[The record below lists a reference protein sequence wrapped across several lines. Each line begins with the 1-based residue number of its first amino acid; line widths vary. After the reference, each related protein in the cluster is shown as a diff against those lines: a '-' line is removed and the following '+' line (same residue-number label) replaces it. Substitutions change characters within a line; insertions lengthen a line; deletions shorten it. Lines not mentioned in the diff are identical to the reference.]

1 MFTEE
6 RDRWDVR
13 IGVLLVA
20 LVVGGVYLARRHQPQ
35 EPPATT
41 VETITPL
48 AASPRVQMGA
58 AVVKR
63 TSDAPIAF
71 AYECNRNGQKV
82 LSDRPCS
89 SDAAVRE
96 IAAPNRMDAQDT
108 RRLYSP
114 VSVPSRTR
122 SGPSSGGRLS
132 GTSAVCDSIEA
143 QIDAINARMR
153 RAYTSWEGERF
164 RDRLRELSRQRYE
177 AECIR

>member
-35 EPPATT
+35 ELPPTT
-41 VETITPL
+41 VETIIPV
-48 AASPRVQMGA
+48 AVSPRVQMGA
-58 AVVKR
+58 AVVER
-63 TSDAPIAF
+63 APDAPIAL

-82 LSDRPCS
+82 LSDRPCG

-114 VSVPSRTR
+114 VAVPSRAR
-122 SGPSSGGRLS
+122 SAASSGSRLS

-143 QIDAINARMR
+143 KIDAINARMR
-153 RAYTSWEGERF
+153 QPYTSWDGERF
-164 RDRLRELSRQRYE
+164 RERLRDLSSARYE
-177 AECIR
+177 AKCIR

>member
-20 LVVGGVYLARRHQPQ
+20 LVVGGVYVARRHQPQ
-35 EPPATT
+35 DPPPTT
-41 VETITPL
+41 VETIPPA
-48 AASPRVQMGA
+48 AASPRVEMGV

-63 TSDAPIAF
+63 ASDAPIALV
-71 AYECNRNGQKV
+71 YECNRNGQKV
-82 LSDRPCS
+82 LSDRPCG

-114 VSVPSRTR
+114 VRVPSRAR
-122 SGPSSGGRLS
+122 NGASSGSRLS

-143 QIDAINARMR
+143 QFDAINARMR
-153 RAYTSWEGERF
+153 QPYTSSDGERF
-164 RDRLRELSRQRYE
+164 RERLRGLSEQRYE
-177 AECIR
+177 ARCIR